1 MSKSMDSTIY
11 AAAAKVS
18 AVDFFYRPSVQ
29 LHHIF
34 FLLQKNFQ
42 STAQISSSFHS
53 WMLEKLFIPTPSEVV
68 SSDTDLPPT
77 PEMSSGLGIMREH
90 SHLAEPD
97 IRHILFSTR
106 SLPHFTTCLHSNPR
120 QQDWIQ
126 LKAGHG
132 HRSLN
137 ILSREVDELQP
148 LSLDKRF
155 HQSTKNKVTN
165 FIIISMLQDTGSPS
179 WGNIPMTLS
188 TNNQRLAGVHLHTT
202 GGLLHTLCIR
212 FWKSNII
219 K

>member
-1 MSKSMDSTIY
+1 MLPRPRPRPWNS
-11 AAAAKVS
+11 S
-18 AVDFFYRPSVQ
+18 AVHQFICITFSFFSRKTFKAQHKSV
-29 LHHIF
+29 
-34 FLLQKNFQ
+34 LLFIPRCYVGEAL
-42 STAQISSSFHS
+42 STAQQSCQ
-53 WMLEKLFIPTPSEVV
+53 LVLGLTANP
-68 SSDTDLPPT
+68 
-77 PEMSSGLGIMREH
+77 PEMSSGLEIIREH

-155 HQSTKNKVTN
+155 HQSTK
-165 FIIISMLQDTGSPS
+165 
-179 WGNIPMTLS
+179 
-188 TNNQRLAGVHLHTT
+188 
-202 GGLLHTLCIR
+202 
-212 FWKSNII
+212 
-219 K
+219 